1 MTNMEPEQVWR
12 MYSTDE
18 NRWSRVIVT
27 KVEDG
32 PARLRYEGVLEF
44 LTVDVGDMQIKPELL
59 RPAPSG
65 S

>member
-1 MTNMEPEQVWR
+1 

-32 PARLRYEGVLEF
+32 RATLRYEGVLEF